1 MKRYNVVLLL
11 LNYNDYKT
19 TIEFLLKV
27 KEYNTISKIIVI
39 DNKSTDKSLE
49 ELNKFVNDKIDVI
62 CTDKNGGYG
71 YGNNFG
77 AKYAEKKYNPNYFII
92 SNPDVIVEEE
102 TIINILKCIEEEK
115 NISIGTCKMLERDG
129 TINDRFAWKLPTYKD
144 NIILCFPIISRILKP
159 TRYKKEILK
168 DSKPILVDVI
178 PGSFFI
184 IKADTFKKIN
194 YFDERTFLFYEEE
207 ILAYKLKK
215 LGEKSILVPYEQFI
229 HNHGVSI
236 NKTYQNYLSRYKIM
250 GKSKEIYLNN
260 YLKVG
265 KVKLGVFK
273 IIFNYSKLEFAI
285 IEKIKKLLRL

>member
-115 NISIGTCKMLERDG
+115 YISIGTCKMLERDG
-129 TINDRFAWKLPTYKD
+129 TINDGFA
-144 NIILCFPIISRILKP
+144 
-159 TRYKKEILK
+159 
-168 DSKPILVDVI
+168 
-178 PGSFFI
+178 
-184 IKADTFKKIN
+184 
-194 YFDERTFLFYEEE
+194 
-207 ILAYKLKK
+207 
-215 LGEKSILVPYEQFI
+215 
-229 HNHGVSI
+229 
-236 NKTYQNYLSRYKIM
+236 
-250 GKSKEIYLNN
+250 
-260 YLKVG
+260 
-265 KVKLGVFK
+265 VKHP
-273 IIFNYSKLEFAI
+273 N
-285 IEKIKKLLRL
+285 